1 MSAIYQK
8 LPRPSIY
15 MKGSVNMSGIV
26 RKLDYMR
33 RIVLPREMCDLLYLK
48 PGDLIEL
55 NLNNGKIEINFYSPD
70 ADVHN
75 FVKNFIVSNFES
87 KYHNIRVDEQ
97 VTINMTEKIKELIA
111 NTVLSKDN

>member
-1 MSAIYQK
+1 
-8 LPRPSIY
+8 
-15 MKGSVNMSGIV
+15 MSGIV

-55 NLNNGKIEINFYSPD
+55 NLNNGKIEIDFYSPD

-75 FVKNFIVSNFES
+75 FIKNFIISNFES
-87 KYHNIRVDEQ
+87 KHHNTRIDEQ
-97 VTINMTEKIKELIA
+97 MTINITEQIKELIEK
-111 NTVLSKDN
+111 NVLEKDN

>member
-1 MSAIYQK
+1 
-8 LPRPSIY
+8 
-15 MKGSVNMSGIV
+15 MSGIV

-55 NLNNGKIEINFYSPD
+55 NLNNGKIEIDFYSPD

-75 FVKNFIVSNFES
+75 FIKNFIISNFEA
-87 KYHNIRVDEQ
+87 KHHNIRIDEQ
-97 VTINMTEKIKELIA
+97 MTINITEQIKELIEK
-111 NTVLSKDN
+111 NVLEKDN